1 MIVKKIDTYN
11 YELAIINNYY
21 IEDWFEPEVADFSK
35 LKLIQSIDTVIENV
49 DFTEISKRHKS
60 FDTVIKFLQK

>member
-1 MIVKKIDTYN
+1 MIVEKIDTHN
-11 YELAIINNYY
+11 YELAIINNC

-49 DFTEISKRHKS
+49 DFAEISKMHKS